1 MTPCSHVFPDSL
13 HGDAPMQPRKEMWQ
27 SHRDWGTA
35 GRESDCAPYCGM
47 SRSPAP
53 SLLTLSPQLRLH
65 LSWSVLLSA
74 CLSCRRSLL
83 YTKACWETF
92 YVLNQHGTQVQV
104 CRGHCLTFLGHS
116 ISSAVTSSWGVWA
129 NFQGGDCSMLYVQ
142 PPSAL
147 IMMLKHSIGKASSI
161 RNSNVTSQGMST
173 IKLSMNELQEL
184 LDC

>member
-1 MTPCSHVFPDSL
+1 MSFQTASLETPPCSLEKKCDRVTGTGEKLAESPTVPLTVAWAEAQHPHYWHRHPRSGCICHEAFCSL
-13 HGDAPMQPRKEMWQ
+13 PVSAADG
-27 SHRDWGTA
+27 
-35 GRESDCAPYCGM
+35 PYCTQRPAGGLFM
-47 SRSPAP
+47 FSTSMAHRSRCVGDTA
-53 SLLTLSPQLRLH
+53 LH
-65 LSWSVLLSA
+65 L
-74 CLSCRRSLL
+74 
-83 YTKACWETF
+83 
-92 YVLNQHGTQVQV
+92 
-104 CRGHCLTFLGHS
+104 FLGHS
-116 ISSAVTSSWGVWA
+116 ISSAVTSSWGAWA